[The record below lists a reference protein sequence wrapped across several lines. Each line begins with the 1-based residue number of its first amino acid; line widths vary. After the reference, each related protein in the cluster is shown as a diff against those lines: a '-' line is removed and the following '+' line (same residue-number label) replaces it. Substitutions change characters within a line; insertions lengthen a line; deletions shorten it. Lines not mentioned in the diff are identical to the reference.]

1 MRPFLRK
8 RLSTAICLG
17 MCAALLG
24 CATGRYGDQITRVN
38 YYPACYAPLHELRQA
53 DKSFNRTIAVS
64 SSLGA
69 IAGAVIGL
77 LASDGK
83 PQGALVGA
91 AAGGALGAG
100 VGYAKAK
107 QDRIAD
113 DNQRMASYLRD
124 IQGDISGLDRA
135 SAAARAARD
144 CYNREFASALA
155 AYKAGVMS
163 RAELQSRYEE
173 IRDGCTEASAIL
185 GTILDSAADRE
196 REYREAIAQESQR
209 ANGRQSTAG
218 RASATPGQKKTAA
231 PRATAPKT
239 GSSRSSAASLD
250 RVTRSADQLN
260 RSRQTVEDERETLKK
275 MQEEMDGEL
284 AAIMA

>member
-1 MRPFLRK
+1 
-8 RLSTAICLG
+8 
-17 MCAALLG
+17 
-24 CATGRYGDQITRVN
+24 
-38 YYPACYAPLHELRQA
+38 
-53 DKSFNRTIAVS
+53 
-64 SSLGA
+64 
-69 IAGAVIGL
+69 
-77 LASDGK
+77 
-83 PQGALVGA
+83 
-91 AAGGALGAG
+91 
-100 VGYAKAK
+100 
-107 QDRIAD
+107 
-113 DNQRMASYLRD
+113 
-124 IQGDISGLDRA
+124 
-135 SAAARAARD
+135 
-144 CYNREFASALA
+144 
-155 AYKAGVMS
+155 MS

-209 ANGRQSTAG
+209 TNGRQSTAG

>member
-1 MRPFLRK
+1 MRLFLRQQ
-8 RLSTAICLG
+8 LSTVFCLAA
-17 MCAALLG
+17 CAGLLG

-53 DKSFNRTIAVS
+53 DKSFNRTVAAS
-64 SSLGA
+64 SSFGA
-69 IAGAVIGL
+69 IIGAVIGL

-100 VGYAKAK
+100 AGYVKAK

-144 CYNREFASALA
+144 CYNREFAAAIA
-155 AYKAGVMS
+155 AYKAGKIS
-163 RAELQSRYEE
+163 RAELQGRYEE
-173 IRDGCTEASAIL
+173 IRDGCTEASVIL
-185 GTILDSAADRE
+185 GTILDSAAQRE
-196 REYREAIAQESQR
+196 QEYREAIAQENQR
-209 ANGRQSTAG
+209 INSAPTVSRTSASPA
-218 RASATPGQKKTAA
+218 RAKTAA
-231 PRATAPKT
+231 PRTAA
-239 GSSRSSAASLD
+239 SRKAVSRNSAASLD
-250 RVTRSADQLN
+250 NVTRSADQLR
-260 RSRQTVEDERETLKK
+260 RSQQAAEDERETLKK